1 MKQHTRK
8 DGRPLT
14 KDELAEVKAKLA
26 KRKTEGLKDDDIC
39 KEAGISLS
47 TMAAIAYE
55 R

>member
-8 DGRPLT
+8 DGTILA
-14 KDELAEVKAKLA
+14 KDELAAVKAKLA

-47 TMAAIAYE
+47 TMAAIAHG